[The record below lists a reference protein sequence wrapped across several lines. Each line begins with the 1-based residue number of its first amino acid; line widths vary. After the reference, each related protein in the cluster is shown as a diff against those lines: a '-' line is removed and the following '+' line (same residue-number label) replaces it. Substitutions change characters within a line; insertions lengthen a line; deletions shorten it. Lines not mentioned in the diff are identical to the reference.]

1 MAEKSYRSFTGLSGF
16 KYKAEGS
23 EVNTVEDIDYIQEVS
38 VSKEQSIEKAYGANK
53 VAEMAVTNGTVELES
68 TFHKL
73 PLEDR
78 TVLFGL
84 TKSDNGVIGVG
95 NDTPPYVAV
104 MFEKTMEDG
113 SVEYVGLP
121 KGIFTFPE
129 FSGNTKEDGVEF
141 SQDSSTGEF
150 MQAKVDGFA
159 NEQTM
164 LLGHDEKG
172 STKMRDA
179 IYKAVFGEPHPEAGS
194 GVEEPETP

>member
-1 MAEKSYRSFTGLSGF
+1 MAKNYRAFTGLTGF
-16 KYKAEGS
+16 DYKVEGS
-23 EVNTVEDIDYIQEVS
+23 EVSKVEEIDGIQEIS

-53 VAEMAVTNGTVELES
+53 VMEMAVTNGTVELES

-78 TVLFGL
+78 TALFGL
-84 TKSDNGVIGVG
+84 TKSDKGVIGVG

-104 MFEKTMEDG
+104 MFAKTMEDG

-129 FSGNTKEDGVEF
+129 FSGNTKEDSVEF

-150 MQAKVDGFA
+150 MQAKIDGFEK
-159 NEQTM
+159 EQTM
-164 LLGHDEKG
+164 LLGHDEPG
-172 STKMRDA
+172 STKMRDE
-179 IYKAVFGEPHPEAGS
+179 IYKLTFGEPHPEAGS
-194 GVEEPETP
+194 GEVEEDQGA